1 MRTLIF
7 LFLAFSVG
15 TANANDAE
23 SSNGEAE
30 ARKVFFTKSD
40 AVTTKGDYAWS
51 RADLIR
57 GKK

>member
-15 TANANDAE
+15 MAQANDAK
-23 SSNGEAE
+23 SSHGEAE
-30 ARKVFFTKSD
+30 ARKVYFTKSD
-40 AVTTKGDYAWS
+40 AVTTKGDSAWS